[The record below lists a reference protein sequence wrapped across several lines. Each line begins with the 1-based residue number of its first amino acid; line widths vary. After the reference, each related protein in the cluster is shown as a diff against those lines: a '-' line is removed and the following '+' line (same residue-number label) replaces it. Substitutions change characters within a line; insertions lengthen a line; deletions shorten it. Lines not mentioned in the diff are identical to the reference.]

1 MGTWRKCG
9 KASSSDVND
18 GGTDI
23 RCDRWSS
30 GNSGKS
36 SFVNFLKEISECWNL
51 NDRRQCWLTE
61 RCLVSEAF

>member
-1 MGTWRKCG
+1 MPRQRRREGVGTLRKCG

-23 RCDRWSS
+23 RCDRWNS

-36 SFVNFLKEISECWNL
+36 SFVNFLKEI
-51 NDRRQCWLTE
+51 
-61 RCLVSEAF
+61 FGI